1 MTLYILCYSYK
12 LNKLFTDSDCS
23 KRWCYIRDYYIR
35 RRGKPGTGSSGEAA
49 KKRSDLLSFLDSLPS
64 SQRSSITNVVDENS
78 GDNSVIMEN
87 THDISERIQTSEDGA
102 MIMENTHNNE
112 ETQSNTQETE
122 DNHKK
127 ENKAKSSDK
136 KRKHNAHSQ
145 ERLNLLKKIADRN
158 STQSG
163 LDENDLFF
171 GSMAKI
177 VKKLPPYE
185 QVQLRLQIGSLVG
198 NAELRQISNN
208 SPQDCALS
216 PRPNTSNSDY
226 YADIVPSPM
235 STTTTTSS
243 TSASLIVAP
252 SPQDTSLI
260 TVDEQPG
267 TRLIRV
273 DEQGQI
279 YLVSQN

>member
-1 MTLYILCYSYK
+1 MNLLLHLLLYNICEGMTLCILCYGYK

-35 RRGKPGTGSSGEAA
+35 HRGKPGTGSSGEAA

-64 SQRSSITNVVDENS
+64 SQRSSITNVVAENL

-87 THDISERIQTSEDGA
+87 SHDISEVMQTSEDGTI
-102 MIMENTHNNE
+102 IMENTHNSE
-112 ETQSNTQETE
+112 ETQSNTQEI
-122 DNHKK
+122 
-127 ENKAKSSDK
+127 ENKDDSKASDK

-145 ERLNLLKKIADRN
+145 ERLNLLKQIANRN
-158 STQSG
+158 ATQSG

-185 QVQLRLQIGSLVG
+185 QIQLKLQIGTLVG

-208 SPQDCALS
+208 SPQDSDLS
-216 PRPNTSNSDY
+216 PRPSTSNSDY
-226 YADIVPSPM
+226 YANFVPSPE
-235 STTTTTSS
+235 
-243 TSASLIVAP
+243 
-252 SPQDTSLI
+252 DTSLI
-260 TVDEQPG
+260 TVDEQPD
-267 TRLIRV
+267 TRLITV
-273 DEQGQI
+273 DEQGQV
-279 YLVSQN
+279 YLVVDNKSIK